1 MITQIFSSIVNPWTV
16 ISYFGSACTDQTGV
30 DCSSTGLPKPG
41 DSSGN
46 VDGTQLQEIL
56 TIAFGILAALSV
68 LFIVIAGFRMVTAQ
82 GDSQQVSKA
91 RSTMVYAVVGL
102 VVALLAEAFVAFL
115 LDRLVA

>member
-1 MITQIFSSIVNPWTV
+1 MIAKLALYIANPWSIITN
-16 ISYFGSACTDQTGV
+16 FAAGGCANETGV
-30 DCSSTGLPKPG
+30 ACDTGLPKPG

-56 TIAFGILAALSV
+56 TIAFAILAALSV

-82 GDSQQVSKA
+82 GDPQQVSKA
-91 RSTMVYAVVGL
+91 RATMIYALVGL